1 MLVKYGV
8 TSRYN
13 NDFTEMVFDLTPQQY
28 PAIQEVL
35 PEGSSFKKLDILPS
49 WLKTFMLSQRDYHND
64 SRRDYRSGGRSY
76 TSGGFM
82 QRRSDDRY
90 SDRGGNRG

>member
-35 PEGSSFKKLDILPS
+35 PEGSSFKKLDILP
-49 WLKTFMLSQRDYHND
+49 
-64 SRRDYRSGGRSY
+64 
-76 TSGGFM
+76 
-82 QRRSDDRY
+82 
-90 SDRGGNRG
+90 